1 MSEPLAALLSA
12 KAVRERCHE
21 LLNLADVEGLEHFR
35 VDRSRMDDVASLVIA
50 TTRARYPDL
59 KVPFHSRWR
68 HFEVDGVSRWPEI
81 SDPIA
86 FAGPQEAGRVAF
98 ELAIVSVLLDAGAG
112 PEWRYRDVRGQTWS
126 RSEGLAMASF
136 DAFASG
142 VFGSGGKA
150 VADAD
155 GLQSVRLQTLAKA
168 FQVSDNNPLV
178 GLEGR
183 IALMHALGKAVAEQ
197 SDYFVGGR
205 LGGLFDYCVNRD
217 EALSADQLLGIVL
230 RSMGRIWP
238 GRIERG
244 GLNLGDVWEHPK
256 LRRDDE
262 SNGLVPLHKLS
273 QWLTYSLFEPLAW
286 GGKPVRELDGMT
298 GLAEYRNGGLV
309 LDTGLLVPRSDEV
322 WRKVFQPGDL
332 CVVEW
337 RALTVAL
344 LDEIAVMV
352 RGRLG
357 LDETALPLASVLE
370 GGTWAAG
377 RETARGARDGLP
389 PLAVASD
396 GTLF

>member
-1 MSEPLAALLSA
+1 MSESVAALLSA

-21 LLNLADVEGLEHFR
+21 LLNLADGDELDHFR
-35 VDRSRMDDVASLVIA
+35 VDRSRMDDVASFVIT
-50 TTRARYPDL
+50 TTRERYPDL

-68 HFEVDGVSRWPEI
+68 HFEIDGVSRWPELSEPI
-81 SDPIA
+81 SS
-86 FAGPQEAGRVAF
+86 AGPQEAGRVAF

-112 PEWRYRDVRGQTWS
+112 PEWKYRDPRGQAWS

-150 VADAD
+150 VADAN
-155 GLQSVRLQTLAKA
+155 GLQSVRFRTLAEA
-168 FQVSDNNPLV
+168 FQVSDDNPLV

-183 IALMHALGKAVAEQ
+183 VALMHALGKAVDEQ
-197 SDYFVGGR
+197 PDYFVGGR
-205 LGGLFDYCVNRD
+205 LGGLFDFCVNRD
-217 EALSADQLLGIVL
+217 ESLTADQLLGIVL

-256 LRRDDE
+256 LCRDDE

-286 GGKPVRELDGMT
+286 GGKAVRELDGMT

-309 LDTGLLVPRSDEV
+309 LDTGLLVPRYDEV
-322 WRKVFQPGDL
+322 WRKVFQPGDS

-344 LDEIAVMV
+344 LDEIAAAV
-352 RGRLG
+352 RSRLN
-357 LDETALPLASVLE
+357 LDKTALPLASVLE

-377 RETARGARDGLP
+377 RATARRARDGLP

>member
-1 MSEPLAALLSA
+1 M
-12 KAVRERCHE
+12 
-21 LLNLADVEGLEHFR
+21 
-35 VDRSRMDDVASLVIA
+35 
-50 TTRARYPDL
+50 
-59 KVPFHSRWR
+59 
-68 HFEVDGVSRWPEI
+68 
-81 SDPIA
+81 
-86 FAGPQEAGRVAF
+86 
-98 ELAIVSVLLDAGAG
+98 
-112 PEWRYRDVRGQTWS
+112 
-126 RSEGLAMASF
+126 
-136 DAFASG
+136 
-142 VFGSGGKA
+142 
-150 VADAD
+150 
-155 GLQSVRLQTLAKA
+155 
-168 FQVSDNNPLV
+168 SDNNPLV

-197 SDYFVGGR
+197 PDYFVGGR

-256 LRRDDE
+256 LCRDDE

-286 GGKPVRELDGMT
+286 AGKAVRELDGMT

-309 LDTGLLVPRSDEV
+309 LDTGLLVPRSDGV

-357 LDETALPLASVLE
+357 LDETALPLAACWKE
-370 GGTWAAG
+370 EPGQP
-377 RETARGARDGLP
+377 GARPREERATDYRR
-389 PLAVASD
+389 SQ
-396 GTLF
+396 

>member
-21 LLNLADVEGLEHFR
+21 LLNLADGEGLEHFR

-68 HFEVDGVSRWPEI
+68 HFEIDGVSRWPEI

-155 GLQSVRLQTLAKA
+155 GLQSVRLQTLAEA

-183 IALMHALGKAVAEQ
+183 IALMHALGKSVAEQ
-197 SDYFVGGR
+197 PDYFVGGR

-244 GLNLGDVWEHPK
+244 GLHLGDVWEHPK

-286 GGKPVRELDGMT
+286 GGKPVREPDGMT

-322 WRKVFQPGDL
+322 WRKVFQPSDL

>member
-21 LLNLADVEGLEHFR
+21 LLNLADGEGLEHFR
-35 VDRSRMDDVASLVIA
+35 VDRSRMDDVASLVVA

-155 GLQSVRLQTLAKA
+155 GLQSVRLQTLAEA

-197 SDYFVGGR
+197 PDYFVGGR

-217 EALSADQLLGIVL
+217 EALTADQLLGIVL

-244 GLNLGDVWEHPK
+244 GLNLGDVWDHPK
-256 LRRDDE
+256 LCRDDE

-309 LDTGLLVPRSDEV
+309 LDTGLLVPRSDGV

-377 RETARGARDGLP
+377 RETARGTRDGLP

>member
-389 PLAVASD
+389 PLTVASD